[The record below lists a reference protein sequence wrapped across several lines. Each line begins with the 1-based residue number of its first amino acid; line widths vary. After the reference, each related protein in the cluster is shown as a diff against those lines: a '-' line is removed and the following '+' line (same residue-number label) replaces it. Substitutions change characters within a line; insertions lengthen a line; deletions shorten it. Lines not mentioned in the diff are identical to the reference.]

1 MTVSKESS
9 WGPTENYR
17 SENAITQHFAEKNTG
32 VYATFGKLN
41 IFSHGIL
48 QIMVN
53 VPWFVSIVVIIVVY
67 TPLKTQN
74 KNKNQLLYQKITCHD
89 GYAMYKAEEHF
100 HLPKIL

>member
-1 MTVSKESS
+1 MKLPKVGKPKKSQLSA
-9 WGPTENYR
+9 PTENYR

-53 VPWFVSIVVIIVVY
+53 VP
-67 TPLKTQN
+67 
-74 KNKNQLLYQKITCHD
+74 
-89 GYAMYKAEEHF
+89 
-100 HLPKIL
+100 